1 MFIVDNLLAAP
12 FKGLMWVFE
21 QVADAVEESKGA
33 EAEAIKATLSDLYRQ
48 LEAGAITEG
57 EFDAA
62 EQELLDRL
70 DALEAQP

>member
-21 QVADAVEESKGA
+21 QVADAVEENKAA
-33 EAEAIKATLSDLYRQ
+33 EAEAIKAALSDLYRQ
-48 LEAGAITEG
+48 LEAGAIAES

-62 EQELLDRL
+62 EQDLLDRL